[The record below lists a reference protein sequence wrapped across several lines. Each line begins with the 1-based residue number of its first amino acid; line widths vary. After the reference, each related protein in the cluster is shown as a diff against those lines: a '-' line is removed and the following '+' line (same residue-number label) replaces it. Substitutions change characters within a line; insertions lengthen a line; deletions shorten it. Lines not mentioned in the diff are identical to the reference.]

1 MATIQAQCRFCNQTE
16 HVRKH
21 GTGVTGFQRFRCIEC
36 KRSFQLDYVYEA
48 YKPNVKKQ
56 IIDMA
61 MNSSGVRETS
71 RVLKVGYNTV
81 LRTFKKLSPRQVT
94 SIPFDKANISLICEV
109 DEQWSFVGKKK
120 NRRWLWYAWEPRYKR
135 IIAHAFGKRNTDALR
150 SLLTLLKPFD
160 ISFFFTD
167 DFSVY
172 AKELPKEKHVVG
184 KRFTQRIE
192 RTNLTL
198 RSRLKRLVRRT
209 IGFSRSE
216 EMHDKVIGTFIER
229 EFYF

>member
-1 MATIQAQCRFCNQTE
+1 MATIQVQCRFCNKTE
-16 HVRKH
+16 PVRKH
-21 GTGVTGFQRFRCIEC
+21 GKGHSGFSRFRCIEC
-36 KRSFQLDYVYEA
+36 RKSFQLDYVYEA
-48 YKPNVKKQ
+48 RKPNVKEK
-56 IIDMA
+56 IVDMA
-61 MNSSGVRETS
+61 MNSSGVRETA
-71 RVLKVGYNTV
+71 RVLNVAYNAV
-81 LRTFKKLSPRQVT
+81 LSTFKKLSLRQVT
-94 SIPFDKANISLICEV
+94 SIPFDRANISLICEI

-120 NRRWLWYAWEPRYKR
+120 NRRWLWYAWEARYKR

-150 SLLTLLKPFD
+150 SLLTLLKQFD

-172 AKELPKEKHVVG
+172 AKELPREKHVVG

-209 IGFSRSE
+209 IGFSKSE
-216 EMHDKVIGTFIER
+216 QMHDKVIGTFIER
-229 EFYF
+229 EFYL